1 MEKQFFIE
9 RTNENHSFEVV
20 SRHNTYD
27 NALETLNKIDSTLRH
42 ELWCYDWVNTHL
54 GYAPMAWIN

>member
-9 RTNENHSFEVV
+9 RTNKDHSFTVV
-20 SRHNTYD
+20 SKHDNYD
-27 NALETLNKIDSTLRH
+27 SAFTALTKINSPLRH

-54 GYAPMAWIN
+54 GYAPIAWIN